1 MTGRRPNAARTH
13 GQRICEVEV
22 SPSEVDAGAE
32 LTVKV
37 RVCCPQGCDLTGQI
51 VSIRDRSDTE
61 DANAELTEF
70 DGQGY
75 MTSAFAL
82 RAPLEPGK
90 YSYRV
95 VLPAAEVN
103 GVCHEETSM
112 VFSFATKVHA
122 ASLNV
127 WGLPSA
133 VAAGER
139 FRFKVGI
146 KCSAGCK
153 LSGRRL
159 SIFDHEGQEVAAATL
174 VDNIWPGTDALYFV
188 EMEAQAP
195 AAPADYQWQVTTPE
209 WNSGIA
215 HADGSFTFA
224 VKIVRSPDH
233 EVTVEAFDGETQSPI
248 KGAHVLLHPY
258 RAFTDERG
266 VAKLKVA
273 AGRYRLFV
281 SGFKYIAYQEIVEVA
296 GDVTAR
302 AVLAVEPEEQED
314 YA

>member
-1 MTGRRPNAARTH
+1 MMGRRPNAARTH
-13 GQRICEVEV
+13 GQRICAVEV
-22 SPSEVDAGAE
+22 SPSEVDAGTE
-32 LTVKV
+32 LTVTV

-51 VSIRDRSDTE
+51 VSIRNRSDTE
-61 DANAELTEF
+61 VANAELTEF

-75 MTSAFAL
+75 MTRAFSL

-90 YSYRV
+90 HSYRV

-112 VFSFATKVHA
+112 VFSFATKAHA

-127 WGLPSA
+127 WGVPSA

-153 LSGRRL
+153 LSGRRS
-159 SIFDHEGQEVAAATL
+159 SIFDHEGEEVAAAAL
-174 VDNIWPGTDALYFV
+174 VENIWPGTDALYFA

-195 AAPADYQWQVTTPE
+195 PAPGDYQWQVRTAE
-209 WNSGIA
+209 WNSDVP
-215 HADGSFTFA
+215 HAAGSSTFA
-224 VKIVRSPDH
+224 VNVVRAPDH
-233 EVTVEAFDGETQSPI
+233 EVTVEAFDRETRTPI

-281 SGFKYIAYQEIVEVA
+281 SGFKYIAYQEILEVP

-302 AVLAVEPEEQED
+302 AVLVVEPEEQED
-314 YA
+314 YR